1 MPLSINCS
9 SKIGESLAGPMV
21 HTILALRI
29 DNAATG
35 HWSIGMRAWQD
46 AMMPRDAI
54 LTNDHQAHNATAVSD
69 AAALLIYNRVAL

>member
-1 MPLSINCS
+1 
-9 SKIGESLAGPMV
+9 
-21 HTILALRI
+21 
-29 DNAATG
+29 
-35 HWSIGMRAWQD
+35 MRAWQD